1 MTPIQIIIS
10 KLEKLEDPVA
20 LKMWLEDNLPELLE
34 IEKDIIIDAF
44 FEGGLTNEPYEP
56 LTGADYYNIHF
67 KEWKYITERC
77 RGTVAYLLLT
87 SPLGKRTTTI

>member
-56 LTGADYYNIHF
+56 MTGEDYYYTNY
-67 KEWKYITERC
+67 EQWNTE
-77 RGTVAYLLLT
+77 
-87 SPLGKRTTTI
+87 K

>member
-67 KEWKYITERC
+67 KE
-77 RGTVAYLLLT
+77 
-87 SPLGKRTTTI
+87 